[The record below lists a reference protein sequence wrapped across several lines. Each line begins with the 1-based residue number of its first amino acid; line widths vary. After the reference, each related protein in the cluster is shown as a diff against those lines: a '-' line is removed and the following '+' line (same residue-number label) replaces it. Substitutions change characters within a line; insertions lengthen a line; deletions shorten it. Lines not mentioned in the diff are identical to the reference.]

1 MAVYTEVTDQELT
14 DFLTRYDIGAL
25 IKKTPIAEG
34 VENSNYRVET
44 DRDVFILTLFE
55 KRTRA
60 EDLPFFMD
68 LKAHL
73 AAKNLSTPSP
83 VPMKDGN
90 VISTLAGRPAAVIT
104 FLEGRPVIE
113 PKGVECGA
121 FGEAVAAL
129 HHAVGDF
136 TQTRDNPLSLEGWR
150 ALTDQCRARADEC
163 AQGLAHLIED
173 ELAALEQNWPQNLPR
188 GVVHAD
194 LFPDNIF
201 FIDRKISGFIDFY
214 FSCTDFFAYD
224 LAIAVNAWCFD
235 KNGGFL
241 QDNAIKLVEA
251 YQSKRALSSA
261 EIEAFPTLL
270 RGAGLRFLLTRLYDW
285 LNQEPG
291 ALVTVKNPL
300 EYRNI
305 ILFHRK
311 QYKPE
316 YYGLAND

>member
-44 DRDVFILTLFE
+44 DQDIFILTLFE

-73 AAKNLSTPSP
+73 ATKGLSTPSP
-83 VPMKDGN
+83 VPMKEGG

-104 FLEGRPVIE
+104 FLKGRPVME
-113 PKGVECGA
+113 PKGEECAA
-121 FGEAVAAL
+121 FGGAVAAL
-129 HHAVGDF
+129 HEAVGDF
-136 TQTRDNPLSLEGWR
+136 TQTRDNPLSLKGWR
-150 ALTDQCRARADEC
+150 PLADLCRARANEC
-163 AQGLAHLIED
+163 AQGLAELVED
-173 ELAALEQNWPQNLPR
+173 ELTALEKNWPQDLPH

-201 FIDRKISGFIDFY
+201 FVDRKISGFIDFY
-214 FSCTDFFAYD
+214 FSCSDFFAYD

-235 KNGGFL
+235 KNGNFL
-241 QDNAIKLVEA
+241 QNNAVKLVEA
-251 YQSKRALSSA
+251 YQSKRALSEA
-261 EIEAFPTLL
+261 EIAAFPILL

-285 LNQEPG
+285 LNQAPD

-300 EYRNI
+300 EYRDI
-305 ILFHRK
+305 ILFHRE